1 MRMRYRYVAY
11 RYREGTSNKREQH
24 YRQMLN
30 DALRQS
36 EQSMLQRSTVW
47 CPLADILES
56 PEKIRVN
63 VELAG
68 MKEEEIEIILYEDAL
83 VISGE
88 RRVDQEHQKG
98 WSYHEAQIRYG
109 PFRVEVFIP
118 TPVMCDAVTAHYE
131 NGILSV
137 DLPKLTLSA
146 DTSKRVHVQHSEK
159 KKKDPDY
166 IEKMY
171 GEKTHAQRD

>member
-1 MRMRYRYVAY
+1 MRYRYVTY
-11 RYREGTSNKREQH
+11 RYREGTSNKLELH

-36 EQSMLQRSTVW
+36 GQSMLQHSTVW

-68 MKEEEIEIILYEDAL
+68 MKEDEIEITLYEDAL

-88 RRVDQEHQKG
+88 RRVEPDHQKG
-98 WSYHEAQIRYG
+98 WSYYEAQIRYG

-118 TPVMCDAVTAHYE
+118 TPVTGDAVTAHYE

-137 DLPKLTLSA
+137 DLPKLTLPASS
-146 DTSKRVHVQHSEK
+146 SKRVHVEHSEK
-159 KKKDPDY
+159 
-166 IEKMY
+166 
-171 GEKTHAQRD
+171 R